1 MTTIALQ
8 GVQLFFD
15 ENGDS
20 SSLSSATVE
29 IVLPPNTSGTFSYS
43 IDGYDDD
50 GVPWINVND
59 DAIEVRLN
67 GQTLDS
73 VEVSYNVDAFIAQV
87 GWSSGTTTIL
97 GLNIAPI
104 GGGNDSDIYLFLDG
118 PVPQANNVADWN
130 AFDDSITSIGA
141 PTGSLAAGQDI
152 PWGTFVNDS
161 IFEDDE
167 IVGTAGDD
175 DLAGGIGDDYFY
187 SSQGNDTYSGGQGD
201 FDQVTYMNGP
211 AGVVVDLQA
220 GTATDGWGDTDT
232 LRSIEMVRG
241 SAYADDITGDRG
253 ANHMRGLEGNDTLD
267 GGRGRDM
274 VRYDRDARYGG
285 EDGVTINLKKGF
297 AIDGFGDRDQLS
309 GFERAMGSDAN
320 DVILGARKSED
331 LYGLG
336 GNDRIKGGGGND
348 NIDGGTGRDKLDG
361 GGGNDVLTGGGGAD
375 RFIFRGNFGDDEI
388 TDFST
393 AGKREKIDLRKINE
407 ITSFTDLMNNHAT
420 ENANGDV
427 VIRDDDDNTIT
438 LTDISLAD
446 LSANDF
452 LF

>member
-1 MTTIALQ
+1 M
-8 GVQLFFD
+8 FFD

-20 SSLSSATVE
+20 SSLTTATAE

-43 IDGYDDD
+43 ITGYDEE
-50 GVPWINVND
+50 VPLIELD
-59 DAIEVRLN
+59 EDAIEIRLD
-67 GQTLDS
+67 GDTTTALEGGYDLQPL
-73 VEVSYNVDAFIAQV
+73 IARVQ
-87 GWSSGTTTIL
+87 WSGGTTTIF
-97 GLNIAPI
+97 GVNIAPL
-104 GGGNDSDIYLFLDG
+104 GGGNDSEMYFVLDG
-118 PVPQANNVADWN
+118 PAPEANSVADWE
-130 AFDDSITSIGA
+130 AFDAAITGIGV
-141 PTGSLAAGQDI
+141 PTGSLAPGQDI
-152 PWGTFVNDS
+152 PWGTFVNDA
-161 IFEDDE
+161 IYEDDE

-187 SSQGNDTYSGGQGD
+187 TSEGDDTYSGGAGY
-201 FDQVTYMNGP
+201 DQVTYGSSP
-211 AGVVVDLQA
+211 GGVVVDLQA

-393 AGKREKIDLRKINE
+393 AGSKEKIDLRKISE